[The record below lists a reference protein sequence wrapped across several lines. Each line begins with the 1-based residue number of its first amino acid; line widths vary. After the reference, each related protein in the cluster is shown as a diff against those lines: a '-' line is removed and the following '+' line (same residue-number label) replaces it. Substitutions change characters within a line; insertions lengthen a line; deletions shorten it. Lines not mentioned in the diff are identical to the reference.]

1 MEEKT
6 IKELM
11 DEIKQCANN
20 WELKKI
26 VDNLKEDTYY
36 YFVYFDDFRPC
47 CIVRK
52 FKNVTFRNGCP
63 NCSIYDADND
73 QTITF
78 LPNSP
83 YQLIKGKNYI
93 YVNFDSGY
101 AGVFYITT
109 SLQTTRD
116 VLRKECKSNFNKTKA
131 HIFETFYKKCMERL
145 KKFVQNPMIIET
157 SA

>member
-6 IKELM
+6 IKKHVRELS
-11 DEIKQCANN
+11 
-20 WELKKI
+20 ELKKT
-26 VDNLKEDTYY
+26 VNDLKEDTYY
-36 YFVYFDDFRPC
+36 YFVYFDFFLIPHC
-47 CIVRK
+47 TIRK
-52 FKNVTFRNGCP
+52 FKNATFRNGCP

-109 SLQTTRD
+109 SLQTTHD